1 MSDPRPFRFA
11 VQAFNAES
19 AREWTERA
27 RQTED
32 LGYSALHVADHY
44 FGPGPLEAS
53 THHPVQTIAATPAM
67 AHAAAVT
74 SELRIG
80 CRVWCV
86 DYHVPAVLAKEAATL
101 DLLSDG
107 RLELGLG
114 AGWVRDEYDA
124 MGVPFDRAGVRIDR
138 LEEVIALMKAHLGP
152 DQIDLHGTHV
162 NVHSYSGVPK
172 PVQRPRPP
180 IMIGGGAQRV
190 LTLAGREADIVSLNF
205 NNSAGVIGAQGVG
218 SSTAELTEQKIGWI
232 RDGAGARF
240 DEIELEIAAYFTVV
254 TDNGAAAAAGLAG
267 AFGLSVEQMRDHPNA
282 LIGSVDEIVETLQA
296 RRERYGIS
304 YVTVSGV
311 NAEAFAP
318 VVARLSGH

>member
-1 MSDPRPFRFA
+1 MPAPRPFRFA
-11 VQAFNAES
+11 VQSFLADS
-19 AREWTERA
+19 AKEWTERA

-32 LGYSALHVADHY
+32 LGYSALHLADHY
-44 FGPGPLEAS
+44 FGPGPLEES
-53 THHPVQTIAATPAM
+53 THHPVQTIAATPAI

-74 SELRIG
+74 TTLRVG
-80 CRVWCV
+80 CRVYCV

-124 MGVPFDRAGVRIDR
+124 MGVDFDPAGQRIER
-138 LEEVIALMKAHLGP
+138 LDEVITLMKAHFAEG
-152 DQIDLHGTHV
+152 QIDQRGKHV

-172 PVQRPRPP
+172 PVQQPHPP
-180 IMIGGGAQRV
+180 IMVGGGARRV
-190 LTLAGREADIVSLNF
+190 LTLAGRQADIVSLNF
-205 NNSAGVIGAQGVG
+205 DNSAGVIGPQGVG
-218 SSTAELTEQKIGWI
+218 SSTAELTDEKIRWI
-232 RDGAGARF
+232 REGAGDRF
-240 DEIELEIAAYFTVV
+240 DEIELEIAAYFTVI
-254 TDNGAAAAAGLAG
+254 TGNGEAAAAGLAG
-267 AFGLSVEQMRDHPNA
+267 AFGLTVEQMRDHPNA
-282 LIGSVDEIVETLQA
+282 LIGSVDEICDRLLA

-304 YVTVSGV
+304 YITVSGP